1 MNRVSSSSSHGS
13 GSRVEQITFTGDA
26 TRDDLAATTS
36 RRSDAISMKSMHST
50 GGETQFLNV
59 DLELVTR
66 VDLSPL
72 LAHWRDTLI
81 LLRDSTD
88 AGCRTI
94 WAELRETPRDANS
107 AIDEL
112 TRNVKDLPGPLRALW
127 DACDDRCFNVGV
139 QAGRAPHATAF
150 PISAQTIA
158 ALTAI
163 AARLE
168 FTVYGI
174 DDAAGRRRPRGSARP
189 S

>member
-1 MNRVSSSSSHGS
+1 MP
-13 GSRVEQITFTGDA
+13 
-26 TRDDLAATTS
+26 
-36 RRSDAISMKSMHST
+36 ST

-59 DLELVTR
+59 DLELVTT
-66 VDLSPL
+66 VDPSPL
-72 LAHWRDTLI
+72 LAHWRDTLV

-88 AGCRTI
+88 AGRRTI
-94 WAELRETPRDANS
+94 WAELPGTPRDVNS

-112 TRNVKDLPGPLRALW
+112 ARHVEDLPGRLRALW

-139 QAGRAPHATAF
+139 QAGRAPQATAF
-150 PISAQTIA
+150 PISAHTIA

-163 AARLE
+163 AARIE

-174 DDAAGRRRPRGSARP
+174 DDAASRRRPRGAAGP